1 MQLEPVFGHYVPMA
15 TLHHQINDCIEKLK
29 SGQLVEDDLRA
40 LLTSV
45 DQRHRR
51 KQSLL
56 YIQTS
61 STRPEGEV
69 VGMSIFEDGKD
80 PDGIDTD
87 GNFLYQTLEQ
97 AMDDG
102 WRIIKFPELTMVY
115 LDPDYG
121 GMKWEFVLEK

>member
-1 MQLEPVFGHYVPMA
+1 LQLEPVFGHYVPMA

-102 WRIIKFPELTMVY
+102 WRIIKFPEMV
-115 LDPDYG
+115 LAMDEQHNYG
-121 GMKWEFVLEK
+121 LGYEFILER

>member
-1 MQLEPVFGHYVPMA
+1 MA
-15 TLHHQINDCIEKLK
+15 ALHHQINDCIEKLK

-69 VGMSIFEDGKD
+69 VGMFKTIAKDAAKSRDPVNGALQKTRVTNDGA
-80 PDGIDTD
+80 GSWA
-87 GNFLYQTLEQ
+87 FLDE
-97 AMDDG
+97 
-102 WRIIKFPELTMVY
+102 
-115 LDPDYG
+115 
-121 GMKWEFVLEK
+121 EKESV

>member
-1 MQLEPVFGHYVPMA
+1 MA
-15 TLHHQINDCIEKLK
+15 ALHHQINDCIEKLK

-102 WRIIKFPELTMVY
+102 WRIIKFPEMV
-115 LDPDYG
+115 LAMDEQHNYG
-121 GMKWEFVLEK
+121 LGYEFILER